1 MALNARIGIATGN
14 AIAGIVG
21 DLQPRFSVQG
31 EAMKLIAHLE
41 PTGEKGAVH
50 CSADFLESVRAWR
63 EGDKVLSSWSITEA
77 APISGNAVL
86 TTTPTTTYIL
96 RIEDMDTVDGAVDS
110 IGTALAGVVR
120 QDTASSAGI
129 SSPGKAISA
138 VLHPLAPLSRML
150 TRLATFPQALFR
162 RDSSVSPL

>member
-31 EAMKLIAHLE
+31 EAMKMIAHLE

-63 EGDKVLSSWSITEA
+63 EGDKVLSAWSITEA
-77 APISGNAVL
+77 AHISGNAVL
-86 TTTPTTTYIL
+86 ATTPTTTYIL
-96 RIEDMDTVDGAVDS
+96 RIKDMDTVDGAVDS
-110 IGTALAGVVR
+110 IRTALAGVVR

-129 SSPGKAISA
+129 SSHGKATSA
-138 VLHPLAPLSRML
+138 VLHPLAPISRMFMRIVTL
-150 TRLATFPQALFR
+150 PQTLFHR
-162 RDSSVSPL
+162 NSSVSPL